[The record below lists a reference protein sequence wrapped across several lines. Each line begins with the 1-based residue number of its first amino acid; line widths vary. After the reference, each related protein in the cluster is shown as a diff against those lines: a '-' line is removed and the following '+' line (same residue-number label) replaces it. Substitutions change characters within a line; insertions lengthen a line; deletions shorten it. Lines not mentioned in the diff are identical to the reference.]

1 MTTACIKSGLRL
13 STIAMGCLILLT
25 GCPLRLNMHVED
37 MTVREIAFQP
47 AIEPAVEVVETIP

>member
-13 STIAMGCLILLT
+13 SAIAMACLIFLT

-47 AIEPAVEVVETIP
+47 AIEVVEKMP